1 MKRRHAI
8 VAGLAAG
15 VMASAGV
22 LAAAARTSP
31 NPQPL
36 GLLWLAKNFDPVP
49 ENTQSLMW
57 KGKPQSL
64 ILING

>member
-22 LAAAARTSP
+22 LAAAARTAP
-31 NPQPL
+31 NPQL
-36 GLLWLAKNFDPVP
+36 
-49 ENTQSLMW
+49 
-57 KGKPQSL
+57 
-64 ILING
+64 